1 MAGDAL
7 RIDLGTVA
15 DAAGSATVTYDGS
28 SVSVACRLEA
38 ARRDG
43 CTLDCEVESAAF
55 DAPRINGDDVARAL
69 KSCLAPGA
77 PKAFI
82 RLRTVVLASGRGEL
96 CAACMAASLA
106 LCDADIPL
114 RGLCGGGCVE
124 LGEGAVAV
132 VALGDGVV
140 ASRMDGAGDTAA
152 ALDEALGAAAAA
164 RGRMRA
170 ALVERLSSG

>member
-1 MAGDAL
+1 MRCRCSSCL
-7 RIDLGTVA
+7 R
-15 DAAGSATVTYDGS
+15 SW
-28 SVSVACRLEA
+28 

-55 DAPRINGDDVARAL
+55 DAPQINGDDVARAL
-69 KSCLAPGA
+69 KSCLAPGG

-82 RLRTVVLASGRGEL
+82 RLRAVVLTSGRGEL

-106 LCDADIPL
+106 LGDADIPI

-124 LGEGAVAV
+124 LGEGALALVAT
-132 VALGDGVV
+132 GDGVV
-140 ASRMDGAGDTAA
+140 ASRVDGAGDTAA
-152 ALDEALGAAAAA
+152 ALDEALDAAAAA